1 MVNGRNIIIFVK
13 ILFFHNSIVKES
25 INGNDFIVVTPS
37 GQCLTVLLPPI
48 LSSSHLYL
56 PYLVHTQKRALSKE
70 EKEEYYLDFSFFMKN
85 RYSDEIAKQHLSDES
100 SIDMEVIRTEEQ
112 LLVNHRLYLR
122 GILSRKNGLLTLS
135 YNKDCKLVISAKEI
149 NSLNVTR
156 ISNKLINRIK
166 IVSMEYSVQLL
177 VLVF

>member
-1 MVNGRNIIIFVK
+1 
-13 ILFFHNSIVKES
+13 
-25 INGNDFIVVTPS
+25 
-37 GQCLTVLLPPI
+37 
-48 LSSSHLYL
+48 
-56 PYLVHTQKRALSKE
+56 
-70 EKEEYYLDFSFFMKN
+70 MKN

>member
-1 MVNGRNIIIFVK
+1 
-13 ILFFHNSIVKES
+13 
-25 INGNDFIVVTPS
+25 
-37 GQCLTVLLPPI
+37 
-48 LSSSHLYL
+48 
-56 PYLVHTQKRALSKE
+56 
-70 EKEEYYLDFSFFMKN
+70 MKN
-85 RYSDEIAKQHLSDES
+85 RFSDEIAKKHLSDES

-122 GILSRKNGLLTLS
+122 GILSRKNGILTLS

-166 IVSMEYSVQLL
+166 IVSMEYYVQLL